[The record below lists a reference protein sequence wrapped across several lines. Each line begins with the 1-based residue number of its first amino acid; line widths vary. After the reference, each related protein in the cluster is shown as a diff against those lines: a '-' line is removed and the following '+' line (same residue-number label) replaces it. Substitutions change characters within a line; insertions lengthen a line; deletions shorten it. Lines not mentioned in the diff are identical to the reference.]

1 MELLMEDDRLQRIE
15 EKLDKLSDVIV
26 GMARVEEKI
35 EDLET
40 RRSESHERV
49 NRISAR
55 LDCIETG
62 QASANAKLE
71 TIGKAVWFMVAG
83 GLTVIGTQLAQL
95 M

>member
-1 MELLMEDDRLQRIE
+1 MEEERLQRIE
-15 EKLDKLSDVIV
+15 EKLDMLTDVIV

-62 QASANAKLE
+62 QASVNAKLG
-71 TIGKAVWFMVAG
+71 TIEKAVWFMVAG
-83 GLTVIGTQLAQL
+83 ALTTIGMQLANL
-95 M
+95 L